1 MINKAFVPWI
11 FITAGTEVLLF
22 PVGDLASEE
31 EKGSGIRKGKARN
44 TAGMRRKNTV
54 DSENRS
60 VP

>member
-31 EKGSGIRKGKARN
+31 EKGSGIRKGKF
-44 TAGMRRKNTV
+44 
-54 DSENRS
+54 
-60 VP
+60 PLLF